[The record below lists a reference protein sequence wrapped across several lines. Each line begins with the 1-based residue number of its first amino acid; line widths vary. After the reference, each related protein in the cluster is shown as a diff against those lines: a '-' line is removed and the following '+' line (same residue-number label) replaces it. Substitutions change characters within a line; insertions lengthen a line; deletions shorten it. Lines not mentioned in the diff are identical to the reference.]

1 VPAREAAGRAINAGV
16 ERIREIYVA
25 PDLHFIC
32 RRPPLASLSMCV
44 RENMFA
50 CERTHILPAC
60 TESLYAMCSLSLPLS
75 RVGLG
80 VNVCA
85 QNLMQM

>member
-1 VPAREAAGRAINAGV
+1 VPAREAAGRAINAGA

-32 RRPPLASLSMCV
+32 RPPLASLYVCTREYVCM
-44 RENMFA
+44 REN
-50 CERTHILPAC
+50 THSA
-60 TESLYAMCSLSLPLS
+60 SLHRISLCNVLSLPLS